1 MCLDLN
7 QKFVVWFDT
16 TKLVASLPTSVYLLL
31 TMSHRLTIQ
40 EPKSISAY
48 KEKTPGKKSF
58 KIEDAGLPF
67 EDVRQREADF
77 KRCCNSIT
85 AEEIKEIKD
94 CFDLVKD

>member
-1 MCLDLN
+1 
-7 QKFVVWFDT
+7 
-16 TKLVASLPTSVYLLL
+16 
-31 TMSHRLTIQ
+31 MSHRLTIQ

-58 KIEDAGLPF
+58 KIEDAGLPI

-94 CFDLVKD
+94 CFDLVND